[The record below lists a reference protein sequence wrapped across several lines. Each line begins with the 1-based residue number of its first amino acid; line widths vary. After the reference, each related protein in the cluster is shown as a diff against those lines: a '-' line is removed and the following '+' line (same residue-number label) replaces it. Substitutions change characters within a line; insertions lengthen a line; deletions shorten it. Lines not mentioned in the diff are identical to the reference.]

1 MNKANLRPQCSPPRR
16 RRAARQLRGV
26 PCRPG
31 RSLRALASLLL
42 LALAGCAAAPPDN
55 LRGVD
60 GGALAPCPDAPHC
73 VSSKVQDPDHRVPPL
88 RFPGSLVEQRQAIVA
103 VVGSM
108 AGGQVITAQGDY
120 VHATYT
126 SDWFGFVDDVE
137 FVLTGSELI
146 QVRSSS
152 RIGYYDFGV
161 NQARVAEIRRCLK
174 ARASQAR

>member
-1 MNKANLRPQCSPPRR
+1 M
-16 RRAARQLRGV
+16 
-26 PCRPG
+26 
-31 RSLRALASLLL
+31 
-42 LALAGCAAAPPDN
+42 
-55 LRGVD
+55 
-60 GGALAPCPDAPHC
+60 
-73 VSSKVQDPDHRVPPL
+73 PPL